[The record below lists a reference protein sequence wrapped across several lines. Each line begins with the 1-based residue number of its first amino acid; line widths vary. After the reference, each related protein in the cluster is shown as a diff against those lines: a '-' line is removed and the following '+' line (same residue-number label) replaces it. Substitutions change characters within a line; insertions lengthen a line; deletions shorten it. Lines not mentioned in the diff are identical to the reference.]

1 MSRKALLFYYY
12 YFGWDLP
19 VFTHKLKRYT
29 CVHAPTFLYIDIL

>member
-19 VFTHKLKRYT
+19 VFTHKLST
-29 CVHAPTFLYIDIL
+29 S

>member
-19 VFTHKLKRYT
+19 VFTHKLSNS
-29 CVHAPTFLYIDIL
+29 